1 MGSGEQKEENRDSG
15 RRAAARPASAP
26 RHRPVKEEMEMM
38 TEKHRDTRY
47 FWNNTPEKCDYEA
60 VEALISMSCN
70 WKTDFKKH
78 AEMRPITPASDVSEE
93 SDDTLLPG
101 AADFNAIPAFCLTP
115 PYSPSD
121 LEMSQVVHP
130 GAPAPAAV
138 LGKSAAEAA
147 KPPLAALRRE
157 AERPQAARPLKAQA
171 TSVIRHTA
179 DAQLCNR
186 KTCPVRTASVLKYQD
201 SVSREANGKQS
212 TEAEHAVRSAVVPS
226 RAGEESGDLPVAEGN
241 TTDPAVSLVPLT
253 KPSVSRHHP
262 APGSAQQLSSAPP
275 CPAQGSGAPPVPM
288 ICQMVPLPANNNVVT
303 AVVPSA
309 TPSQQPALCQPM
321 VFMGT
326 QVPKGAVMF
335 VVPQPVVQSSKA
347 PIISPNGTRLS
358 PIAPAPGF
366 VPSAAKTTPP
376 VDSSRIRSH
385 ICSYPG
391 CGKTYFKS
399 SHLKAHV
406 RTHTGEKPFSCSW
419 KGCERRFARSD
430 ELSRHRRTHTGE
442 KKFACPMCERRF
454 MRSDHLTKH
463 ARRHL
468 SAKKLPNW
476 QMEVSK
482 LNDITVPPASAT
494 AQ

>member
-1 MGSGEQKEENRDSG
+1 KQE
-15 RRAAARPASAP
+15 
-26 RHRPVKEEMEMM
+26 EEMEMM
-38 TEKHRDTRY
+38 TEKQRDTQY
-47 FWNNTPEKCDYEA
+47 FWNNTPEKSDYEA

-70 WKTDFKKH
+70 WKSDFKKQ
-78 AEMRPITPASDVSEE
+78 AEMRPITPASDMSEE
-93 SDDTLLPG
+93 SDESLLPG

-121 LEMSQVVHP
+121 LEVSQMVHP
-130 GAPAPAAV
+130 GTPAAAP
-138 LGKSAAEAA
+138 GKSLLEAA
-147 KPPLAALRRE
+147 KPPLAAPHGEL
-157 AERPQAARPLKAQA
+157 ERPPKARA

-186 KTCPVRTASVLKYQD
+186 QTCPVRAASLLKYQD
-201 SVSREANGKQS
+201 SVLRETNSKQDAKAEPS
-212 TEAEHAVRSAVVPS
+212 VESSGASDGSGELPAAGGRTAEAAASPVPW
-226 RAGEESGDLPVAEGN
+226 
-241 TTDPAVSLVPLT
+241 T
-253 KPSVSRHHP
+253 KPSVSSHQP
-262 APGSAQQLSSAPP
+262 VSGSAQQLVPVASP
-275 CPAQGSGAPPVPM
+275 CPVPRSGAPPVPV

-303 AVVPSA
+303 AVVPNT
-309 TPSQQPALCQPM
+309 TPSPQPALCQPM

-335 VVPQPVVQSSKA
+335 VVPQPVVQSTKA

-366 VPSAAKTTPP
+366 VPSTAKTTPP

-463 ARRHL
+463 VRRHL
-468 SAKKLPNW
+468 STKKLPNW

-482 LNDITVPPASAT
+482 LNGIAVPQTSAN

>member
-1 MGSGEQKEENRDSG
+1 
-15 RRAAARPASAP
+15 
-26 RHRPVKEEMEMM
+26 KEEMAMM
-38 TEKHRDTRY
+38 TEKQRDTRY
-47 FWNNTPEKCDYEA
+47 LWNNAPEKSDYEA

-70 WKTDFKKH
+70 WKSDFKKH
-78 AEMRPITPASDVSEE
+78 AEMRPITPASDMSEE
-93 SDDTLLPG
+93 SDETLFPG
-101 AADFNAIPAFCLTP
+101 AADFNAIPAFVT
-115 PYSPSD
+115 
-121 LEMSQVVHP
+121 V
-130 GAPAPAAV
+130 
-138 LGKSAAEAA
+138 GKLMAEAA
-147 KPPLAALRRE
+147 KPSLATPHRE
-157 AERPQAARPLKAQA
+157 AERPPAAVPLKAQA

-179 DAQLCNR
+179 DAQLCDR

-201 SVSREANGKQS
+201 SISRETNSKQN
-212 TEAEHAVRSAVVPS
+212 TETEHLLCCAAAPS
-226 RAGEESGDLPVAEGN
+226 KVSDGGDELPVAESKI
-241 TTDPAVSLVPLT
+241 TEPAVSPVPST
-253 KPSVSRHHP
+253 KPLAGRHQP
-262 APGSAQQLSSAPP
+262 VLGSAGLPPP
-275 CPAQGSGAPPVPM
+275 CPAQGGGAPAVPV

-303 AVVPSA
+303 TVVPNT

-335 VVPQPVVQSSKA
+335 VMPQPVVQSTKA

-366 VPSAAKTTPP
+366 VPSAAKNTPP

-476 QMEVSK
+476 QMEMSK
-482 LNDITVPPASAT
+482 LNDIAVSPTSAA

>member
-1 MGSGEQKEENRDSG
+1 
-15 RRAAARPASAP
+15 
-26 RHRPVKEEMEMM
+26 MEMM
-38 TEKHRDTRY
+38 TERQRDTRH
-47 FWNNTPEKCDYEA
+47 FWNNTPEKSDYEA

-70 WKTDFKKH
+70 WKSDFKKH
-78 AEMRPITPASDVSEE
+78 AEMRPITPASDMSEE
-93 SDDTLLPG
+93 SDEPLLPG
-101 AADFNAIPAFCLTP
+101 AADFTAIPAFCLTP

-121 LEMSQVVHP
+121 FEMSHP
-130 GAPAPAAV
+130 GASAPAAA
-138 LGKSAAEAA
+138 LSRSLAEAA
-147 KPPLAALRRE
+147 KPPAAAPRRE
-157 AERPQAARPLKAQA
+157 AERPLKAQA

-179 DAQLCNR
+179 DAQPCSR

-201 SVSREANGKQS
+201 GASREASGKHGA
-212 TEAEHAVRSAVVPS
+212 EAEGSACAVLAPGKAR
-226 RAGEESGDLPVAEGN
+226 EESGEPPAAEGKP
-241 TTDPAVSLVPLT
+241 TEPAGGAGPAA
-253 KPSVSRHHP
+253 KPSAGTPQPV
-262 APGSAQQLSSAPP
+262 PGLAQQPALVAPL
-275 CPAQGSGAPPVPM
+275 CSGQGGGAPPVPV
-288 ICQMVPLPANNNVVT
+288 ICQMVPVPANNNVVT
-303 AVVPSA
+303 AVVPNA
-309 TPSQQPALCQPM
+309 APSQQPALCQPM
-321 VFMGT
+321 VFMGA

-335 VVPQPVVQSSKA
+335 VVPQPVVQSAKA

-366 VPSAAKTTPP
+366 VPSAAKPAPP

-399 SHLKAHV
+399 SHLKAHI

-482 LNDITVPPASAT
+482 LNDIALPPAAAAT
-494 AQ
+494 AH

>member
-1 MGSGEQKEENRDSG
+1 MGSGEQKEEKRGCSG
-15 RRAAARPASAP
+15 RTAVAAPGGGGSAAP
-26 RHRPVKEEMEMM
+26 KEEMAMM
-38 TEKHRDTRY
+38 TEKQRDTRY
-47 FWNNTPEKCDYEA
+47 LWNNAPEKSDYEA

-70 WKTDFKKH
+70 WKSDFKKH
-78 AEMRPITPASDVSEE
+78 AEMRPITPASDMSEE
-93 SDDTLLPG
+93 SDETLFPG

-121 LEMSQVVHP
+121 FEMSHMVHP
-130 GAPAPAAV
+130 GTPAAAAAV
-138 LGKSAAEAA
+138 GKLMAEAA
-147 KPPLAALRRE
+147 KPSLATPHRE
-157 AERPQAARPLKAQA
+157 AERPPAAVPLKAQA

-179 DAQLCNR
+179 DAQLCDR

-201 SVSREANGKQS
+201 SISRETNSKQN
-212 TEAEHAVRSAVVPS
+212 TETEHLLCCAAAPS
-226 RAGEESGDLPVAEGN
+226 KVSDGGDELPVAESKI
-241 TTDPAVSLVPLT
+241 TEPAVSPVPST
-253 KPSVSRHHP
+253 KPLAGRHQP
-262 APGSAQQLSSAPP
+262 VLGSAGLPPP
-275 CPAQGSGAPPVPM
+275 CPAQGGGAPAVPV

-303 AVVPSA
+303 TVVPNT

-335 VVPQPVVQSSKA
+335 VMPQPVVQSTKA

-366 VPSAAKTTPP
+366 VPSAAKNTPP

-476 QMEVSK
+476 QMEMSK
-482 LNDITVPPASAT
+482 LNDIAVSPTSAA